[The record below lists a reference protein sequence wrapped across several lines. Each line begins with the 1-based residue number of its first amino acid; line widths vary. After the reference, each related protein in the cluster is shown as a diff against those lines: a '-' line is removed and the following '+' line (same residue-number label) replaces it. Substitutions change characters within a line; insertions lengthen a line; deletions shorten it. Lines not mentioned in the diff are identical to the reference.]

1 MIDVLNVLCV
11 LNVLY
16 VIDVLCVT
24 RYQGRMV
31 HGYAGSV
38 VHWYQGSVVTVTLC
52 SVTSCSD
59 TRDASY

>member
-1 MIDVLNVLCV
+1 M
-11 LNVLY
+11 Y
-16 VIDVLCVT
+16 H
-24 RYQGRMV
+24 GRMV

-38 VHWYQGSVVTVTLC
+38 VHWYDVCYDVCRSIVTVTLC